1 MTAPKL
7 WGGRFEGKVDSLAEK
22 FNASIEVDQVLLEED
37 VMGSIGHSQMLLKI
51 GLLTESEQQQ
61 IEKGLN
67 EVKQDFQAHP
77 EWFDV
82 NLEDIHMN
90 VEYQLTKKI
99 GEVAKKLHTARSR
112 NDQVALDF
120 RLYTMKQNRLLKSG
134 CLQLMEVLL
143 VQAEAHKESI
153 MPGYTHLQRAQPIS
167 LGFHLLTYV
176 EMLKRDIQRLDEQY
190 PRASQMPLGSGALA
204 GLPYPS
210 DREFLKEA
218 LGFEGIATH
227 AMDAVSDRDF
237 AVEFLATGAL
247 LQMHLS
253 RLAEE
258 LILWSSSE
266 FGFIRLDDAYCTGSS
281 IMPQKRNPDMA
292 ELIRGKS
299 GRIYGNLLNLLT
311 TLKALPLAY
320 NKDLQEDKAP
330 VMDTAK
336 QLKMALELMARMV
349 ATATFNTENMLR
361 AVKTGFLNATDLA
374 DYLVKLDIPFRSA
387 HEISGKAVKWAEAN
401 GMDLE
406 SITLEKYQ
414 ELLAS
419 VFTTKKVVLDQTLY
433 EAIDPWQSMNQKES
447 SGSTAVLAVE
457 QMIEVNKQW
466 FIQTTKNNIK

>member
-1 MTAPKL
+1 
-7 WGGRFEGKVDSLAEK
+7 
-22 FNASIEVDQVLLEED
+22 
-37 VMGSIGHSQMLLKI
+37 
-51 GLLTESEQQQ
+51 
-61 IEKGLN
+61 
-67 EVKQDFQAHP
+67 
-77 EWFDV
+77 
-82 NLEDIHMN
+82 
-90 VEYQLTKKI
+90 
-99 GEVAKKLHTARSR
+99 
-112 NDQVALDF
+112 
-120 RLYTMKQNRLLKSG
+120 
-134 CLQLMEVLL
+134 
-143 VQAEAHKESI
+143 
-153 MPGYTHLQRAQPIS
+153 
-167 LGFHLLTYV
+167 
-176 EMLKRDIQRLDEQY
+176 
-190 PRASQMPLGSGALA
+190 
-204 GLPYPS
+204 
-210 DREFLKEA
+210 

-330 VMDTAK
+330 VMDTAE
-336 QLKMALELMARMV
+336 QLKMALELMARML

-374 DYLVKLDIPFRSA
+374 DYLVKLGIPFRSA

-401 GMDLE
+401 GTDLE
-406 SITLEKYQ
+406 GITLGKYQ
-414 ELLAS
+414 ELLEV

-447 SGSTAVLAVE
+447 SGSTAVLAVK
-457 QMIEVNKQW
+457 QMIEANDQW
-466 FIQTTKNNIK
+466 LIQTTKNNIK